1 MRADDLILFAQ
12 IAEMGSFSKVAE
24 ANNITNSVVSKRIAK
39 LEKELGTQLLYRTT
53 RKLTLTE
60 AGQALKQGA
69 MNVKASTQEAID
81 TISGYSEQISG
92 HIKMSVPTISGDL
105 LLADAVAE
113 FCTLHPGLSVDM
125 SLDNRFVNLVEEGFD
140 LVIRTGYLEDSSLI
154 ARHFLDSHWV
164 VCTSPDYIRRK
175 GRPKA
180 PEDLSFHNCLLYS
193 YHTSGARE
201 WEFTS
206 SQGSY
211 TITVDGA
218 FSSDN
223 AGALR
228 KAALTGRGIAYVPKC
243 LVFEDLC
250 KGTLVDLFPE
260 RVGKVLGV
268 YAVYPFSRQP
278 SRKIK
283 LLIEHISSAIYL
295 CLIILMRQRQ
305 SRRLTPCFATG
316 RCRLKGLI
324 YLKSWS

>member
-228 KAALTGRGIAYVPKC
+228 TPPHLALRPPAARHGWQKRAGI
-243 LVFEDLC
+243 
-250 KGTLVDLFPE
+250 LF
-260 RVGKVLGV
+260 
-268 YAVYPFSRQP
+268 F
-278 SRKIK
+278 IFD
-283 LLIEHISSAIYL
+283 I
-295 CLIILMRQRQ
+295 
-305 SRRLTPCFATG
+305 
-316 RCRLKGLI
+316 
-324 YLKSWS
+324 